1 MARLNAQWPVLRS
14 YHGEA
19 LRCIAMPLG
28 GIGTGTVALGG
39 RGNLRDWE
47 IHNRPAKGN
56 VTAGSGLRDYGA
68 NALFTLY
75 CRAAGAEPVVRAL
88 EGVLA
93 PPYEG
98 AHGATAGFHG
108 VPRFRECSFHAAYPL
123 AQVCLRDRA
132 LPLRVRL
139 EAFNPLVPG
148 DADASGIPIAVL
160 RYVLTNPT
168 AGLVEATVCGS
179 LANLAGG
186 ERRRNVVMAVPG
198 MKGLVMTG
206 EGGDPLARDCG
217 SMALVTTA
225 SDVSCRSTWP
235 EENWRRPL
243 LHFWDD
249 LLTDGR
255 LDDVPSQA
263 PGASACGSLA
273 GTVRLEPGASAAVT
287 FAIVW
292 HFPNRYNWSPAQE
305 DCGCGK
311 TRLRPEDRIGNY
323 YTGRYADAW
332 DVAVHTM
339 PDLASL
345 EARTVAFVRAFCA
358 ADLPDVVKEA
368 ALFNLST
375 LRTETCF
382 RTPDGALYGW
392 EGCSDSAGCCS
403 GSCTHVWNYETTT
416 AFLFGDLARRMR
428 AVEFG
433 PATHPETGAMSFRV
447 QLPLEREKGEGK
459 AAADGQMGCIMKA
472 YREWRLCGDTEWL
485 RGLWPRIRKA
495 LEFCWLPGSWDA
507 DVDGVMEGCQHNTMD
522 VEYFGPN
529 PQMQAWYL
537 GALRAAEEMA
547 RALDEETFAQ
557 TCRRLFL
564 QGSRWMDANLFN
576 GEYYEHQ
583 VRPPAAPDAILPQ
596 TRLNMGARDLSHPD
610 LQLGPGCLVD
620 QLVGQYLAHV
630 CGLGYL
636 LEPAHVRAT
645 LAAILRHNFRT
656 TLYGHFNNMRTY
668 ALNDESALLMA
679 SYPRGGR
686 PDSPFPYF
694 NEVMTGF
701 EYCAGVHLL
710 YEGDIRGGLQVLRA
724 IRARYDGARRNPF
737 DEAECGHHYARA
749 MAAWSAVL
757 ALTGFQYDAVAGTL
771 SFGAGP
777 GCWFWSTGYA
787 WGLCRI
793 AGKGKKRRI
802 TLAVHHGELRLREFH
817 LGGALGRSWRQ
828 GLVLAAG
835 RRCTFACT
843 VGASRKAAAAPPRG
857 TPA

>member
-1 MARLNAQWPVLRS
+1 MAALNPEWPVLKS
-14 YHGEA
+14 YTREA

-28 GIGTGTVALGG
+28 GIGTGTVSLGG

-47 IHNRPAKGN
+47 IHNHPAKGA
-56 VTAGSGLRDYGA
+56 VTPGSPLRDYGA

-75 CRAAGAEPVVRAL
+75 CKVPGAPPVLRAM
-88 EGVLA
+88 EGILP

-98 AHGATAGFHG
+98 AHGSTAGFHG

-123 AQVCLRDRA
+123 AQVCLRDQA

-139 EAFNPLVPG
+139 ESFNPLVPG
-148 DADASGIPIAVL
+148 DADASGIPIAIL

-168 AGLVEATVCGS
+168 ADVVEATVCGT

-186 ERRRNVVMAVPG
+186 EKRRNSLRATAGVR
-198 MKGLVMTG
+198 GLFMTA
-206 EGGDPLARDCG
+206 EGGDPLARESG
-217 SMALVTTA
+217 SLALVTTA
-225 SDVSCRSTWP
+225 TDVSCRSVWP
-235 EENWRRPL
+235 EESWRRPL

-249 LLTDGR
+249 LATDGR
-255 LDDVPSQA
+255 LDDVPPSA
-263 PGASACGSLA
+263 TGALACGSLA
-273 GTVRLEPGASAAVT
+273 ASVRLQPGATETVT
-287 FAIVW
+287 FAITW
-292 HFPNRYNWSPAQE
+292 HFPNRYNWAPGQE

-311 TRLRPEDRIGNY
+311 TRLRPDDRIGNY
-323 YTGRYADAW
+323 YTERYADAW
-332 DVAVHTM
+332 DVAVRTL
-339 PDLASL
+339 PDLAAL
-345 EARTVAFVRAFCA
+345 EARTVAFVRAFCDS
-358 ADLPDVVKEA
+358 DLPCVAKEA

-382 RTPDGALYGW
+382 RTPDGNLYGW
-392 EGCSDSAGCCS
+392 EGCSDGAGCCS
-403 GSCTHVWNYETTT
+403 GSCTHVWNYETAT

-428 AVEFG
+428 TVEFAH
-433 PATHPETGAMSFRV
+433 ATHPGTGAMSFRV

-459 AAADGQMGCIMKA
+459 AAADGQMGCIMKVC
-472 YREWRLCGDTEWL
+472 REWRLCGDTDWL
-485 RGLWPRIRKA
+485 RRLWPRVRKA
-495 LEFCWLPGSWDA
+495 LEFCWLPGGWDA
-507 DVDGVMEGCQHNTMD
+507 DADGVMEGCQHNTMD

-547 RALDEETFAQ
+547 LALGENAFAE

-564 QGSRWMDANLFN
+564 QGSRWMDAHLFN

-583 VRPPAAPDAILPQ
+583 VRPPASADAVLPQ
-596 TRLNMGARDLSHPD
+596 TRLNMGASDVSNPD

-620 QLVGQYLAHV
+620 QLVGQYMAHV

-636 LEPAHVRAT
+636 LDPDHVKAA
-645 LAAILRHNFRT
+645 LAAILRHNARDS
-656 TLYGHFNNMRTY
+656 LHDHFNNMRSY

-686 PDSPFPYF
+686 PASPFPYF

-710 YEGDIRGGLQVLRA
+710 YEGDVKGGLGVMRA

-757 ALTGFQYDAVAGTL
+757 ALSGFQYDAVTGELRLHAL
-771 SFGAGP
+771 P
-777 GCWFWSTGYA
+777 GRWFWSTGYA
-787 WGLCRI
+787 WGVCRVGGR
-793 AGKGKKRRI
+793 ASRRHV
-802 TLAVHHGELRLREFH
+802 TLQVLHGTLRLRRFALGDALARGWPDGITLEAGAKASFVC
-817 LGGALGRSWRQ
+817 GGA
-828 GLVLAAG
+828 
-835 RRCTFACT
+835 
-843 VGASRKAAAAPPRG
+843 
-857 TPA
+857 